1 MEIKKEII
9 SSVKCLFTVAFF
21 LFFIGSYAQTCDE
34 NVLKGLENTHIYYY
48 KEVTKGS
55 NASFFIKNPLK
66 GTTYSFID
74 KAAGVAYSKL
84 YTGVPEELTIEIPVG
99 KVDDNR
105 KFYLKAENGACTF
118 SQPNNWN
125 FEKSILPDKKTTP
138 KLSLSVEEEWCTNA
152 GAIHINIVNG
162 STGDYKFY
170 AKKGNGAF
178 VELSQPDYTSLSAG
192 YYTIKAVH
200 KTTNKELQSVSVNIR
215 NEVKPV
221 KFSLKAIPDA
231 CSGRQVIYVDTT
243 KDENGRNVTNTAP
256 LFFTLYDKN
265 NAIVRPAQL
274 SPIFSNLSPDEY
286 SVRVNDN
293 CGTGTGGNALTRPIN
308 LSATLSVLTIE
319 KILYFTAKA
328 GCPYMKEINISFAAK
343 NIENII
349 KANTLTYPIEFDL
362 QIESPTGRIY
372 PIHISANNKEEFTEY
387 FSGEVD
393 VLKLIS
399 QKVIQN
405 KILAEAGKWKVKGTY
420 TLCGRVRNLN
430 EKESD
435 TVYLPLDQV
444 YIMDSNL
451 PNATGC
457 RTKRMMLSA
466 NDQALL
472 RNYYVILEEA
482 PAGFDYE
489 AAGFY
494 KINSTNPLLQNKWVK
509 FFPDTS
515 SQTLLN
521 PEFITEG
528 FTYKFKIVDECSG
541 KTRELTRPGYKSTAN
556 LEVDYKVYASCTDN
570 NGNPDPTALWK
581 NVIFQK
587 RSYTSSL
594 SKVEILS
601 YTKNSAYPDYKSL
614 VPVTLP
620 FTLTDAYKTG
630 QERWEI
636 KLPPGDYKVR
646 YTDACNLTEERKI
659 EVRGTDN
666 TELKWEEQQ
675 CQTTVSII
683 RNTGA
688 YAPSGIVYI
697 IEIYNPKEQVWEP
710 LKTPGESKT
719 VLTLDNTN
727 NHRFTFFQGGK
738 LRVIRAISR
747 DQGATIDCPRVVEER
762 EISRGEM
769 RVPTITRLDCSA
781 VGGAQKYHIVITP
794 QGGTPPYS
802 YVLKSKEEDQIVGGV
817 TSKVTTVIDKVNGNN
832 NFFINI
838 DESNASARYKFI
850 VKDACNVEKS
860 IDETLSNIQ
869 PFKIEKNQQFY
880 CLNAKG
886 ILSLPKIE
894 GLTYAWYR
902 KDNPANILSASNQLV
917 IEHLTQDDLDKEF
930 AVKLTLTN
938 VTDPLVKNCIESNL
952 SGMDSIRFNAVP
964 TISQSYQAPTP
975 HDMEVCIVP
984 NSNITEYN
992 VNQLFSNV
1000 PTTPQ
1005 TGVYTEIV
1013 DKAGLISVSKEG
1025 KINLDATHIGK
1036 HTFIYRIK
1044 TDCGVLKEAEATLDV
1059 RAYSTFGN
1067 FQIEVCAPTLT
1078 FDELQK
1084 LGQKAYP
1091 AWFIL
1096 AKPEQYLFE
1105 WYATESDARNRTNK
1119 LTATSVTLSEGETK
1133 QYYLRIRIN
1142 NEKSCF
1148 TPVPSSYKLTR
1159 IATGAKPNRTVTL
1172 CKGATVGE
1180 LKQNIDKN
1188 NKEKI
1193 VIYNGTQK
1201 LTDDYVLQVGTPYTY
1216 TYLVGTCE
1224 TAPANIT
1231 LTLSERSVAAIETFV
1246 TCEYERDWRGL
1257 GVPYRKVEDYLKDKY
1272 GATTIIKIYSQAF
1285 QGALNGNSLMY
1296 LGSEEYTF
1304 TVEAAGK
1311 CVSNLYPIRV
1321 YADTSLANFTV
1332 AQKTQVLCGSSS
1344 PTIANLQ
1351 PQGANIVWYA
1361 TATDATPLASTTPLV
1376 SGSTYYVAQK
1386 NGTCESARIGV
1397 KVEQG
1402 ASGDETL
1409 NLQSSN
1415 NSLNCISTGQ
1425 LRLQIQK
1432 AQAGKTYKVQLTQY
1446 PTEYTG
1452 PTEFTITENDK
1463 EGTTNFVKFTG
1474 YNMPAGSYK
1483 GKLLTCNTANAQEVP
1498 ATIGKLV
1505 SDFPAPNRTT
1515 NDFGSDQM
1523 YRDIHSGG
1531 QPSCDYMTIRFS
1543 NNTNSPLSKYFTT
1556 TELAALYEY
1565 TAYSDDDLVQ
1575 KYGGDRNSSAI
1586 VWRDLFSV
1594 PVGKSSSQKVIY
1606 YDLAAHGRVYKDLA
1620 GVPSKMPKFYFRIKG
1635 QNCSNQAT
1643 PMLAGDARFMNTG
1656 IVFGGS
1662 CQAPEMSV
1670 TAENQI
1676 VCYPVTYVIKHNGV
1690 QVAHG
1695 QINSAGE
1702 RKKITTLDNGQ
1713 PFKADQEYEVTF
1725 TSQDGQTATRKE
1737 MYNTFYDK
1745 VRPGGEYKQET
1756 RCFGST
1762 QTPKGRIDILFRVNQ
1777 SGSILSMNGFKV
1789 TLLEAPAGYV
1799 DEPGKLKLNQTV
1811 TIAYRDPS
1819 KIVTN
1824 IMATHNQ
1831 DDLTQNFSLPE
1842 GTYKIKVEDL
1852 CGRVTYVY
1860 SGRDSTKQQFDLEY
1874 PSYQEKAL
1882 TPEIETECAK
1892 VKIYPFRGNP
1902 ALDWLR
1908 AEGKNR
1914 SVYVYLYKRPTGINA
1929 GDVTVSSGLSRN
1941 IGGTTYIKAVYNPN
1955 DPTSV
1960 NQYFSLPRNQ
1970 NSDGKY
1976 TFVYGGK
1983 IDPINSTEQDLIN
1996 YISSD
2001 GANGCARTF
2010 EVKVDD
2016 VLLNFDPNTY
2026 IGYRCDNNTGKIVVK
2041 AINGVSGTGNYTY
2054 ELYDTKEGNLIESKT
2069 EAKGTEVTFTN
2080 LGTFAPGQNTR
2091 WVKIIDSACTAAP
2104 VWRELP
2110 IANASQANLLLKNPL
2125 RASYCQGESVSIEL
2139 RPIGATKYV
2148 WTLPDGSSQ
2157 ETTEPKLDIASLQAT
2172 HSGTYAVKAE
2182 GLTCGA
2188 NTLTFSYNINV
2199 LQKPTGG
2206 QTYTFCQGSKISD
2219 LKTQV
2224 DTNTNL
2230 LKVYKN
2236 NTLVTDDNELL
2247 TSTDTYTVSRF
2258 STTCETDKVGVT
2270 VSLTQL
2276 AKPIVTT
2283 EAAATCTTSSKVKI
2297 TNYQAG
2303 LTYWEG
2309 GTQLTVAADGV
2320 ITTPLTAGNH
2330 TVTAKN
2336 AAGCASVASDAF
2348 TVTAQLPLPTA
2359 SDVFSITEQPQD
2371 GVTCQGTNY
2380 TLTSKVELKAPY
2392 TGNITYRWEFS
2403 TNNGGS
2409 WSFLG
2414 AQGTLTS
2421 GGTATIVHSISSG
2434 NTNKYRVKYTYQVP
2448 SCGNTVSVLSDIATL
2463 SIRTLWISAHPQ
2475 ATTSYCKGATP
2486 TALSVSTNGTD
2497 TGITYQWYKNTSN
2510 SLSGATLITGA
2521 TQQTYTPATDTVG
2534 TTYYFVEVKG
2544 QGCQRAVRSA
2554 LAQVKVIQTQDPTVT
2569 EKSAASCAAVSVAQV
2584 SNHVAGTVY
2593 TITDSAGT
2601 TVSGASVTADGT
2613 INGLTSA
2620 GTYKIKAT
2628 KDGCSSS
2635 EVSFT
2640 ITAQV
2645 ATPSSPT
2652 VTTVTECPTL
2662 VSTQFDMAT
2671 LVTASAGHTLK
2682 WYDAATGGTALAVSP
2697 KVERQVTAKSVTTKY
2712 VSQEKD
2718 GCESPRVAVTY
2729 TVDDTVAPS
2738 LTANDI
2744 VLDCTAANFDT
2755 LVTTWLTTTAATA
2768 TDACTT
2774 PVVTNNYSKPTDLC
2788 GAGEIE
2794 VTFTAKDSFG
2804 NQTQKKAKI
2813 RFIVA
2818 KDDDYTA
2825 TPVTPSAT
2833 EQVVKDGSGTPYN
2846 VLSNDKLYGN
2856 GATTSN
2862 VTISEVAPNA
2872 NVKIDTTTGQVKV
2885 QPNTPAGTYTVTYRI
2900 CDKNTPTACSNVA
2913 TVTVKVVPATPTI
2926 KANDDPDTNIP
2937 RTGGSI
2943 DILSNDR
2950 LNGGPVTKDNVN
2962 ITIDNNGGLT
2972 TVMIDPTTGKLV
2984 VPNNST
2990 PGTYTVTYKIC
3001 DKANPTVCDTAKV
3014 KIIIAPGT
3022 IHNIEAVDDGVWEV
3036 GTQGEFLTPS
3046 VLNNDRI
3053 GSKTG
3058 LNASDVLI
3066 ERTQGQPA
3074 PDSHLVM
3081 NDDGRITVRSAIAIG
3096 TYIYYYTIIDRA
3108 NNNQTSSAKA
3118 IIKVVSFVA
3127 QQDEYSLTNT
3137 KDREQN
3143 TPSVIT
3149 NDEMD
3154 GKKPPVIGTDVTLT
3168 PGTPSHPNLHM
3179 NPDGTI
3185 TIAPNT
3191 PDGVYTYDYTICR
3204 VSNPTDCKTTQAIIN
3219 LHPSLVAN
3227 DDDYSAHP
3235 VNVIHQSAVVGNV
3248 LDNDT
3253 LGGTPITDPTKVTIT
3268 LIDNDGLSGVSFA
3281 PNGEVTVPQG
3291 APAGTYRVRY
3301 NLCMS
3306 QQASVCDDA
3315 IVTIVVAKEDPIV
3328 IYNGISSNG
3337 DGKNDG
3343 FRIEGI
3349 ENYRK
3354 NTLKIFNRWGVLV
3367 YQKEGY
3373 TNADPFTGYSNGRST
3388 IESGK
3393 KLPQGT
3399 YYYILEY
3406 ENSNNQTQTKSG
3418 WLYLKR
3424 D

>member
-9 SSVKCLFTVAFF
+9 SSVKSLFTVAFF

-74 KAAGVAYSKL
+74 KATGVAYSKL

-99 KVDDNR
+99 KVDEIR
-105 KFYLKAENGACTF
+105 RFYLKAENGACTF
-118 SQPNNWN
+118 SKPNHFN
-125 FEKSILPDKKTTP
+125 FEKSILPDKGTTP
-138 KLSLSVEEEWCTNA
+138 KLSFSVEEEWCTNA

-162 STGDYKFY
+162 STSDYKFY

-192 YYTIKAVH
+192 NYTIKAVH
-200 KTTNKELQSVSVNIR
+200 KTTNRELTAYPIYLK

-274 SPIFSNLSPDEY
+274 SPVFSNLSPDEY

-308 LSATLSVLTIE
+308 LSATLSALNIE
-319 KILYFTAKA
+319 KILYFIAKA
-328 GCPYMKEINISFAAK
+328 GCPYMKEINIGFAAK

-405 KILAEAGKWKVKGTY
+405 KIPAEAGKWKVKGTY
-420 TLCGRVRNLN
+420 TLCGRVHNLN

-451 PNATGC
+451 PNAIGC
-457 RTKRMMLSA
+457 RTKRMVLSA

-587 RSYTSSL
+587 RTYTSSL

-601 YTKNSAYPDYKSL
+601 YTRNSAYPDYKSL

-646 YTDACNLTEERKI
+646 YTDACNLTEEQKI

-683 RNTGA
+683 RNTAA

-727 NHRFTFFQGGK
+727 NHRVTFFQGGK

-762 EISRGEM
+762 EITRGEM

-817 TSKVTTVIDKVNGNN
+817 TSKVTTVIDKANGNN

-902 KDNPANILSASNQLV
+902 KDNPTNILSTSNQLV

-984 NSNITEYN
+984 NSNMTEYN

-1036 HTFIYRIK
+1036 HTFVYRIK

-1059 RAYSTFGN
+1059 RAYSTFGD
-1067 FQIEVCAPTLT
+1067 FKIEVCAPTLT

-1159 IATGAKPNRTVTL
+1159 IATGAKPNKTVTL

-1188 NKEKI
+1188 NQEKI
-1193 VIYNGTQK
+1193 VIYNGNQK

-1332 AQKTQVLCGSSS
+1332 AQKTQVLCSGTNQ
-1344 PTIANLQ
+1344 TIASLQ
-1351 PQGANIVWYA
+1351 PQGTNIVWYA
-1361 TATDATPLASTTPLV
+1361 TATATTPLAKTTPLV
-1376 SGSTYYVAQK
+1376 AGTTYYVAQK
-1386 NGTCESARIGV
+1386 NGTCESDRVAV
-1397 KVEQG
+1397 AVTQG
-1402 ASGDETL
+1402 ASGNETL
-1409 NLQSSN
+1409 VF
-1415 NSLNCISTGQ
+1415 STPFSKTLKCVPSGQ
-1425 LRLQIQK
+1425 LRFQVQN
-1432 AQAGKTYKVQLTQY
+1432 AVAGQSYVVELTEV
-1446 PTEYTG
+1446 PAGYTG
-1452 PTEFTITENDK
+1452 SRTFTITKDNK
-1463 EGTTNFVKFTG
+1463 EGNVPFVWLTQNNIPKGT
-1474 YNMPAGSYK
+1474 YK
-1483 GKLLTCNTANAQEVP
+1483 ARLVKCGVSQEIGQ
-1498 ATIGKLV
+1498 TI
-1505 SDFPAPNRTT
+1505 
-1515 NDFGSDQM
+1515 
-1523 YRDIHSGG
+1523 
-1531 QPSCDYMTIRFS
+1531 
-1543 NNTNSPLSKYFTT
+1543 
-1556 TELAALYEY
+1556 TELTSNFPIRDNFDAGPYVDINDCNYANLRNSQARAGGIDINAYFQNEAIAKQFFEY
-1565 TAYSDDDLVQ
+1565 TAVSPQDMTDKGWTNASQIPDSYWREVYSLPA
-1575 KYGGDRNSSAI
+1575 GI
-1586 VWRDLFSV
+1586 T
-1594 PVGKSSSQKVIY
+1594 SSQPKVIY
-1606 YDLAAHGRVYKDLA
+1606 YDLAAFGRNYADLA
-1620 GVPSKMPKFYFRIKG
+1620 IANKKPKFYFRIKG
-1635 QNCSNQAT
+1635 QPSCGVSAPIEFGDT
-1643 PMLAGDARFMNTG
+1643 RMLTMKMAY
-1656 IVFGGS
+1656 GGS
-1662 CQAPEMSV
+1662 CTAPTIKISLDRTVIVCKPITYQVKNEAGQVVASGSTNVANAIIDITNLNGNPINPNEKYSV
-1670 TAENQI
+1670 TVKAAAPDTQSVTTIARSFNQ
-1676 VCYPVTYVIKHNGV
+1676 
-1690 QVAHG
+1690 A
-1695 QINSAGE
+1695 
-1702 RKKITTLDNGQ
+1702 
-1713 PFKADQEYEVTF
+1713 KAAYRP
-1725 TSQDGQTATRKE
+1725 DGQYAEIK
-1737 MYNTFYDK
+1737 
-1745 VRPGGEYKQET
+1745 
-1756 RCFGST
+1756 RCFGHPERTEMYIQGFLRDENGVLLSL
-1762 QTPKGRIDILFRVNQ
+1762 KGY
-1777 SGSILSMNGFKV
+1777 KV
-1789 TLLEAPAGYV
+1789 TLESAPAGYAN
-1799 DEPGKLKLNQTV
+1799 EPNKLKVGESYTITRDASSYNLLSTLNV
-1811 TIAYRDPS
+1811 
-1819 KIVTN
+1819 
-1824 IMATHNQ
+1824 
-1831 DDLTQNFSLPE
+1831 QNAAGFSSLPE
-1842 GTYKIKVEDL
+1842 GDYKIKIEDPCGQTYYVEN
-1852 CGRVTYVY
+1852 GRRKKANILTIEHPQY
-1860 SGRDSTKQQFDLEY
+1860 S
-1874 PSYQEKAL
+1874 EKPL
-1882 TPEIETECAK
+1882 TPEKEVACTGVKVYPFKGNTAQDWLK
-1892 VKIYPFRGNP
+1892 KNNQNQNLYVWLVKI
-1902 ALDWLR
+1902 
-1908 AEGKNR
+1908 
-1914 SVYVYLYKRPTGINA
+1914 PTGVNA
-1929 GDVTVSSGLSRN
+1929 ADISTTPQQPGTYAGNTYQRAIYSSDNAATLD
-1941 IGGTTYIKAVYNPN
+1941 TYF
-1955 DPTSV
+1955 T
-1960 NQYFSLPRNQ
+1960 LPRNE
-1970 NSDGKY
+1970 NSTGVY
-1976 TFVYGGK
+1976 TFAYAEDERE
-1983 IDPINSTEQDLIN
+1983 IYN
-1996 YISSD
+1996 YI
-2001 GANGCARTF
+2001 ANSPTACVRTF

-2026 IGYRCDNNTGKIVVK
+2026 IGYHCDNNMGKIVIK
-2041 AINGVSGTGNYTY
+2041 AVNGVNDSGQYTY
-2054 ELYDTKEGNLIESKT
+2054 ALYDTKEGNLIESKT
-2069 EAKGTEVTFTN
+2069 AAKGTEVTFTN
-2080 LGTFAPGQNTR
+2080 LGTFATGQNTR
-2091 WVKIIDSACTAAP
+2091 WVKITDSTCPATP
-2104 VWRELP
+2104 MWRELP
-2110 IANASQANLLLKNPL
+2110 IADASQANLLLKNPL

-2188 NTLTFSYNINV
+2188 NTLTFSYNVNV
-2199 LQKPTGG
+2199 LQKPTVG
-2206 QTYTFCQGSKISD
+2206 QTYTFCQGAKISD

-2230 LKVYKN
+2230 VKVYKN
-2236 NTLVTDDNELL
+2236 NILVTDDNELL
-2247 TSTDTYTVSRF
+2247 TFTDTYTVSRF

-2283 EAAATCTTSSKVKI
+2283 EAATCTAPSKAKI

-2320 ITTPLTAGNH
+2320 ITTPLTPGNH
-2330 TVTAKN
+2330 IVTARN

-2348 TVTAQLPLPTA
+2348 TVIAQLPLPTA

-2392 TGNITYRWEFS
+2392 TGNITYQWEFS

-2409 WSFLG
+2409 WSLLG

-2421 GGTATIVHSISSG
+2421 GGTATIVHSIASG
-2434 NTNKYRVKYTYQVP
+2434 STNKYRVKYTYQVP
-2448 SCGNTVSVLSDIATL
+2448 SCGNTVTVLSDIATL

-2475 ATTSYCKGATP
+2475 ASTSYCKGATP

-2510 SLSGATLITGA
+2510 NPSGATLITGA

-2593 TITDSAGT
+2593 TITDSVGT
-2601 TVSGASVTADGT
+2601 TVPGASVAADGT

-2662 VSTQFDMAT
+2662 VSTQFDMVT

-2682 WYDAATGGTALAVSP
+2682 WYDVATGGTALAASP
-2697 KVERQVTAKSVTTKY
+2697 KVERQVTAKTVTTKY

-2718 GCESPRVAVTY
+2718 GCESARVAVTY

-2738 LTANDI
+2738 LTVDDI

-2755 LVTTWLTTTAATA
+2755 LVTTWLTTTAARA

-2804 NQTQKKAKI
+2804 NQVQKKAKI

-2862 VTISEVAPNA
+2862 VTISEVTPNA

-2885 QPNTPAGTYTVTYRI
+2885 QPNTPVGTYTVTYRI

-2926 KANDDPDTNIP
+2926 EAKDDPDTNIP

-2943 DILSNDR
+2943 DILSNDK
-2950 LNGGPVTKDNVN
+2950 LNGGQATKDNVN

-3081 NDDGRITVRSAIAIG
+3081 NDDGRITVKSGIAIG

-3118 IIKVVSFVA
+3118 IIKVVNFVA

-3137 KDREQN
+3137 KDREQK

-3219 LHPSLVAN
+3219 LHSSLVAN

-3235 VNVIHQSAVVGNV
+3235 VNVIHQSIVVGNV

-3281 PNGEVTVPQG
+3281 SNGEITIPQG
-3291 APAGTYRVRY
+3291 ANVGTYRVRY
-3301 NLCMS
+3301 NLCMA
-3306 QQASVCDDA
+3306 QQLSVCDDA
-3315 IVTIVVAKEDPIV
+3315 VVTIVITKDKPLI
-3328 IYNGISSNG
+3328 IYNGISTNE

>member
-34 NVLKGLENTHIYYY
+34 NVLKGLENTRIYYH

-74 KAAGVAYSKL
+74 KATGVAYSKL

-118 SQPNNWN
+118 SKPNHFN
-125 FEKSILPDKKTTP
+125 FEKSILPDKGTTP

-162 STGDYKFY
+162 STGDYKFF

-308 LSATLSVLTIE
+308 LSATLSALNIE

-349 KANTLTYPIEFDL
+349 KANTFTYPIEFDL

-387 FSGEVD
+387 FWGD
-393 VLKLIS
+393 GDQLKLIS

-405 KILAEAGKWKVKGTY
+405 KIPAEAGKWKVKGTY
-420 TLCGRVRNLN
+420 TLCGRVHNLN

-457 RTKRMMLSA
+457 RTKRMVLSA

-587 RSYTSSL
+587 RTYTSSL

-601 YTKNSAYPDYKSL
+601 YTRNSAYPDYKSL

-666 TELKWEEQQ
+666 TELKWEEQN

-683 RNTGA
+683 RNTAA

-817 TSKVTTVIDKVNGNN
+817 TSKVTTVIDKANGNN

-902 KDNPANILSASNQLV
+902 KDNPANILSTSNQLV

-984 NSNITEYN
+984 NSNMTEYN

-1036 HTFIYRIK
+1036 HTFVYRIK

-1059 RAYSTFGN
+1059 RAYSTFGD
-1067 FQIEVCAPTLT
+1067 FKIEVCAPTLT

-1159 IATGAKPNRTVTL
+1159 IATGAKPNKTVTL

-1188 NKEKI
+1188 NQEKI
-1193 VIYNGTQK
+1193 VIYNGNQK

-1332 AQKTQVLCGSSS
+1332 AQKTQVLCSGTNQ
-1344 PTIANLQ
+1344 TIASLQ
-1351 PQGANIVWYA
+1351 PQGTNIVWYA
-1361 TATDATPLASTTPLV
+1361 TATATTPLAKTTPLV
-1376 SGSTYYVAQK
+1376 AGTTYYVAQK
-1386 NGTCESARIGV
+1386 NGTCESDRVAV
-1397 KVEQG
+1397 AVTQG
-1402 ASGDETL
+1402 ASGNETL
-1409 NLQSSN
+1409 VF
-1415 NSLNCISTGQ
+1415 STPFSKTLKCVPSGQ
-1425 LRLQIQK
+1425 LRFQVQN
-1432 AQAGKTYKVQLTQY
+1432 AVAGQSYVVELTEV
-1446 PTEYTG
+1446 PAGYTG
-1452 PTEFTITENDK
+1452 SRTFTITKDNK
-1463 EGTTNFVKFTG
+1463 EGNVPFVWLTQNNVPKGT
-1474 YNMPAGSYK
+1474 YK
-1483 GKLLTCNTANAQEVP
+1483 ARLVKCGVSQEIGQ
-1498 ATIGKLV
+1498 TI
-1505 SDFPAPNRTT
+1505 
-1515 NDFGSDQM
+1515 
-1523 YRDIHSGG
+1523 
-1531 QPSCDYMTIRFS
+1531 
-1543 NNTNSPLSKYFTT
+1543 
-1556 TELAALYEY
+1556 TELTSNFPIRDNFDAGPYVDINDCNYANLRNSQARAGGIDINAYFQNEAIAKQFFEY
-1565 TAYSDDDLVQ
+1565 TAVSPQDMTDKGWTNASQIPDSYWREVYSLPA
-1575 KYGGDRNSSAI
+1575 GI
-1586 VWRDLFSV
+1586 T
-1594 PVGKSSSQKVIY
+1594 SSQPKVIY
-1606 YDLAAHGRVYKDLA
+1606 YDLAAFGRNYADLA
-1620 GVPSKMPKFYFRIKG
+1620 IANKKPKFYFRIKG
-1635 QNCSNQAT
+1635 QPSCGVSAPIEFGDT
-1643 PMLAGDARFMNTG
+1643 RMLTMKMAY
-1656 IVFGGS
+1656 GGS
-1662 CQAPEMSV
+1662 CTAPTIKISLDRTVIVCKPITYEVKNEAGQVVASGSTNVANAIIDITNLNGNPINPNEKYSV
-1670 TAENQI
+1670 TVKAAAPDTQSVTTIARSFNQ
-1676 VCYPVTYVIKHNGV
+1676 
-1690 QVAHG
+1690 A
-1695 QINSAGE
+1695 
-1702 RKKITTLDNGQ
+1702 
-1713 PFKADQEYEVTF
+1713 KAAYRP
-1725 TSQDGQTATRKE
+1725 DGQYAEIK
-1737 MYNTFYDK
+1737 
-1745 VRPGGEYKQET
+1745 
-1756 RCFGST
+1756 RCFGHPERTEMYIQGFLRDENGVLLSL
-1762 QTPKGRIDILFRVNQ
+1762 KGY
-1777 SGSILSMNGFKV
+1777 KV
-1789 TLLEAPAGYV
+1789 TLESAPAGYAN
-1799 DEPGKLKLNQTV
+1799 EPNKLKVGESYTITRDASSYNLLSTLNV
-1811 TIAYRDPS
+1811 
-1819 KIVTN
+1819 
-1824 IMATHNQ
+1824 
-1831 DDLTQNFSLPE
+1831 QNAAGFSSLPE
-1842 GTYKIKVEDL
+1842 GDYKIKIEDPCGQTYYVEN
-1852 CGRVTYVY
+1852 GRRKKANILTIEHPQY
-1860 SGRDSTKQQFDLEY
+1860 S
-1874 PSYQEKAL
+1874 EKPL
-1882 TPEIETECAK
+1882 TPEKEVACTGVKVYPFKGNTAQDWLK
-1892 VKIYPFRGNP
+1892 KNNQNQNLYVWLVKI
-1902 ALDWLR
+1902 
-1908 AEGKNR
+1908 
-1914 SVYVYLYKRPTGINA
+1914 PTGVNA
-1929 GDVTVSSGLSRN
+1929 ADISTTPQQPGTYAGNTYQRAIYSSDNAATLD
-1941 IGGTTYIKAVYNPN
+1941 TYF
-1955 DPTSV
+1955 T
-1960 NQYFSLPRNQ
+1960 LPRNE
-1970 NSDGKY
+1970 NSTGVY
-1976 TFVYGGK
+1976 TFAYAEDERE
-1983 IDPINSTEQDLIN
+1983 IYN
-1996 YISSD
+1996 YI
-2001 GANGCARTF
+2001 ANSPTACVRTF

-2026 IGYRCDNNTGKIVVK
+2026 IGYHCDNNMGKIVIK
-2041 AINGVSGTGNYTY
+2041 AVNGVNDSGQYTY
-2054 ELYDTKEGNLIESKT
+2054 ALYDTKEGNLIESKT
-2069 EAKGTEVTFTN
+2069 AAKGTEVTFTN
-2080 LGTFAPGQNTR
+2080 LGTFATGQNTR
-2091 WVKIIDSACTAAP
+2091 WVKITDSTCPATP
-2104 VWRELP
+2104 MWRELP
-2110 IANASQANLLLKNPL
+2110 IADASQANLLLKNPL

-2206 QTYTFCQGSKISD
+2206 QTYTFCQGAKISD

-2230 LKVYKN
+2230 VKVYKN

-2283 EAAATCTTSSKVKI
+2283 EAATCTAPSKAKI

-2320 ITTPLTAGNH
+2320 ITTPLTPGNH
-2330 TVTAKN
+2330 IVTARN

-2348 TVTAQLPLPTA
+2348 TVIAQLPLPTA

-2392 TGNITYRWEFS
+2392 TGNITYQWEFS

-2409 WSFLG
+2409 WSLLG

-2421 GGTATIVHSISSG
+2421 GGTATIVHSIASG
-2434 NTNKYRVKYTYQVP
+2434 STNKYRVKYTYQVP
-2448 SCGNTVSVLSDIATL
+2448 SCGNTVTVLSDIATL

-2475 ATTSYCKGATP
+2475 ASTSYCKGVTP

-2510 SLSGATLITGA
+2510 NPSGATLITGA

-2569 EKSAASCAAVSVAQV
+2569 EKSAASCTAVSVAQV

-2601 TVSGASVTADGT
+2601 TVSGVSVAADGT

-2652 VTTVTECPTL
+2652 VTTLTECPTL
-2662 VSTQFDMAT
+2662 ASTQFDMAT

-2682 WYDAATGGTALAVSP
+2682 WYDAATGGTALAASP

-2718 GCESPRVAVTY
+2718 GCESARVAVTY
-2729 TVDDTVAPS
+2729 TVDDIVDPS
-2738 LTANDI
+2738 LTADDI

-2768 TDACTT
+2768 TDTCTT

-2846 VLSNDKLYGN
+2846 VLNNDKLYGN

-2862 VTISEVAPNA
+2862 VTISEVTPNA

-2885 QPNTPAGTYTVTYRI
+2885 QSNTPVGTYTVTYRI

-2926 KANDDPDTNIP
+2926 EAKDDPDTNIP

-2943 DILSNDR
+2943 DILSNDK
-2950 LNGGPVTKDNVN
+2950 LNGGQATKDNVN

-3081 NDDGRITVRSAIAIG
+3081 NADGHITVKEGIAIG
-3096 TYIYYYTIIDRA
+3096 TYIYYYTIIDKS

-3118 IIKVVSFVA
+3118 TIKVVSFVA
-3127 QQDEYSLTNT
+3127 QQDEYSMTNT
-3137 KDREQN
+3137 KDREQK

-3219 LHPSLVAN
+3219 LHSSLVAN

-3235 VNVIHQSAVVGNV
+3235 VNVIHQSIVVGNV

-3281 PNGEVTVPQG
+3281 SNGEITIPQG
-3291 APAGTYRVRY
+3291 ANVGTYRVRY
-3301 NLCMS
+3301 NLCMA
-3306 QQASVCDDA
+3306 QQLSVCDDA
-3315 IVTIVVAKEDPIV
+3315 VVTIVITKDKPLI
-3328 IYNGISSNG
+3328 IYNGISTNE

>member
-1 MEIKKEII
+1 MKKIYNKMEIKKEII

-34 NVLKGLENTHIYYY
+34 NVLKGLENTRIYYH

-74 KAAGVAYSKL
+74 KATGVAYSKL

-118 SQPNNWN
+118 SKPNHFN
-125 FEKSILPDKKTTP
+125 FEKSILPDKGTTP

-162 STGDYKFY
+162 STGDYKFF

-308 LSATLSVLTIE
+308 LSATLSALNIE

-349 KANTLTYPIEFDL
+349 KANTFTYPIEFDL

-387 FSGEVD
+387 FWGD
-393 VLKLIS
+393 GDQLKLIS

-405 KILAEAGKWKVKGTY
+405 KIPAEAGKWKVKGTY
-420 TLCGRVRNLN
+420 TLCGRVHNLN

-457 RTKRMMLSA
+457 RTKRMVLSA

-587 RSYTSSL
+587 RTYTSSL

-601 YTKNSAYPDYKSL
+601 YTRNSAYPDYKSL

-666 TELKWEEQQ
+666 TELKWEEQN

-683 RNTGA
+683 RNTAA

-727 NHRFTFFQGGK
+727 NHRVTFFQGGE

-838 DESNASARYKFI
+838 DETNASARYKFI

-902 KDNPANILSASNQLV
+902 KDNPANILSTSNQLV

-975 HDMEVCIVP
+975 HDMEACIVP

-992 VNQLFSNV
+992 VSQLFSNV
-1000 PTTPQ
+1000 PTTTPV
-1005 TGVYTEIV
+1005 GVYTEIV
-1013 DKAGLISVSKEG
+1013 DKAGLISVSREG

-1059 RAYSTFGN
+1059 RAYSTFGD
-1067 FQIEVCAPTLT
+1067 FKIEVCAPTLT

-1091 AWFIL
+1091 DWFIL

-1105 WYATESDARNRTNK
+1105 WYATENDARNRTNK

-1159 IATGAKPNRTVTL
+1159 IATGAKPNKTVTL

-1188 NKEKI
+1188 NQEKI
-1193 VIYNGTQK
+1193 VIYNGNQK

-1216 TYLVGTCE
+1216 TYLVGACE

-1332 AQKTQVLCGSSS
+1332 AQKTQVLCSGTNQ
-1344 PTIANLQ
+1344 TIASLQ
-1351 PQGANIVWYA
+1351 PQGTNIVWYA
-1361 TATDATPLASTTPLV
+1361 TATATTPLASTTPLV
-1376 SGSTYYVAQK
+1376 AGTTYYVAQK
-1386 NGTCESARIGV
+1386 NGTCESDRVAVAVI
-1397 KVEQG
+1397 QG
-1402 ASGDETL
+1402 ASGNETL
-1409 NLQSSN
+1409 VF
-1415 NSLNCISTGQ
+1415 STPFSKTLKCEPSGQ
-1425 LRLQIQK
+1425 LRFQVQN
-1432 AQAGKTYKVQLTQY
+1432 AVAGQSYVVELTEV
-1446 PTEYTG
+1446 PAGYTG
-1452 PTEFTITENDK
+1452 SRTFTITKDNK
-1463 EGTTNFVKFTG
+1463 EGNVPFVWLTQNNIPKGT
-1474 YNMPAGSYK
+1474 YK
-1483 GKLLTCNTANAQEVP
+1483 AKLIKCGVSQEIEQ
-1498 ATIGKLV
+1498 TI
-1505 SDFPAPNRTT
+1505 
-1515 NDFGSDQM
+1515 
-1523 YRDIHSGG
+1523 
-1531 QPSCDYMTIRFS
+1531 
-1543 NNTNSPLSKYFTT
+1543 
-1556 TELAALYEY
+1556 TELTSNFPIRDNFDAGPYLDINDCNYANLRNSQARAGGIDINAYFQNEAIAKQFFEY
-1565 TAYSDDDLVQ
+1565 TAVSPQDMTDKGWTSASQIPDSYWREVYSLPAGVT
-1575 KYGGDRNSSAI
+1575 
-1586 VWRDLFSV
+1586 
-1594 PVGKSSSQKVIY
+1594 SSQPKVIY
-1606 YDLAAHGRVYKDLA
+1606 YDLAAFGRNYADLA
-1620 GVPSKMPKFYFRIKG
+1620 IANKKPKFYFRIKG
-1635 QNCSNQAT
+1635 QPSCGVSAPIEFGDT
-1643 PMLAGDARFMNTG
+1643 RMLTMKMAY
-1656 IVFGGS
+1656 GGS
-1662 CQAPEMSV
+1662 CTTPTIKISLDRTVIVCKPITYQVKNEAGQVVASGSTNVANAIIDITNLNGNPINPNEKYSV
-1670 TAENQI
+1670 TVKASAPDTQSVTTIARSFNQA
-1676 VCYPVTYVIKHNGV
+1676 K
-1690 QVAHG
+1690 VAY
-1695 QINSAGE
+1695 
-1702 RKKITTLDNGQ
+1702 R
-1713 PFKADQEYEVTF
+1713 P
-1725 TSQDGQTATRKE
+1725 DGQYAEIK
-1737 MYNTFYDK
+1737 
-1745 VRPGGEYKQET
+1745 
-1756 RCFGST
+1756 RCFGHPERTEMYIQGFLRDENGVLLSL
-1762 QTPKGRIDILFRVNQ
+1762 KGY
-1777 SGSILSMNGFKV
+1777 KV
-1789 TLLEAPAGYV
+1789 TLESAPAGYV
-1799 DEPGKLKLNQTV
+1799 NEPNKLKVGESYTITRDASSYNLLSTLNV
-1811 TIAYRDPS
+1811 
-1819 KIVTN
+1819 
-1824 IMATHNQ
+1824 
-1831 DDLTQNFSLPE
+1831 QNAAGFSSLPE
-1842 GTYKIKVEDL
+1842 GDYKIKIEDPCGQTYYVEN
-1852 CGRVTYVY
+1852 GRRKKANILTIEHPQY
-1860 SGRDSTKQQFDLEY
+1860 S
-1874 PSYQEKAL
+1874 EKPL
-1882 TPEIETECAK
+1882 TPEKEVACTGVKVYPFKGNTAQDWLK
-1892 VKIYPFRGNP
+1892 KNNQNQNLYVWLVKI
-1902 ALDWLR
+1902 
-1908 AEGKNR
+1908 
-1914 SVYVYLYKRPTGINA
+1914 PTGVNA
-1929 GDVTVSSGLSRN
+1929 ADISTTPQQPGTYAGNTYQRAIYSRDN
-1941 IGGTTYIKAVYNPN
+1941 AATLDTYF
-1955 DPTSV
+1955 T
-1960 NQYFSLPRNQ
+1960 LPRNE
-1970 NSDGKY
+1970 NSTGVY
-1976 TFVYGGK
+1976 TFAYAEDERE
-1983 IDPINSTEQDLIN
+1983 IYN
-1996 YISSD
+1996 YI
-2001 GANGCARTF
+2001 ANSPTACVRTF
-2010 EVKVDD
+2010 TISVDD
-2016 VLLNFDPNTY
+2016 VLLNIDRSTY
-2026 IGYRCDNNTGKIVVK
+2026 VGYKCEGSTGKIEVK
-2041 AINGVSGTGNYTY
+2041 AVNGINDTNNYTY
-2054 ELYDTKEGNLIESKT
+2054 ELYATKTGTVIDTKT
-2069 EAKGTEVTFTN
+2069 AAKGTTVTFTN
-2080 LGTFAPGQNTR
+2080 LGTFTAGQNTR
-2091 WVKIIDSACTAAP
+2091 WLKLTDASCPTQSM
-2104 VWRELP
+2104 WRELP
-2110 IANASQANLLLKNPL
+2110 I
-2125 RASYCQGESVSIEL
+2125 
-2139 RPIGATKYV
+2139 
-2148 WTLPDGSSQ
+2148 
-2157 ETTEPKLDIASLQAT
+2157 DIL
-2172 HSGTYAVKAE
+2172 E
-2182 GLTCGA
+2182 
-2188 NTLTFSYNINV
+2188 
-2199 LQKPTGG
+2199 KPTVG
-2206 QTYTFCQGSKISD
+2206 QTYTFCQGAKISD

-2230 LKVYKN
+2230 VKVYKN

-2258 STTCETDKVGVT
+2258 STSCETDKVGVT

-2283 EAAATCTTSSKVKI
+2283 EAATCTAPSKAKI

-2330 TVTAKN
+2330 IVTAKN

-2348 TVTAQLPLPTA
+2348 TVIAQLPLPTA

-2371 GVTCQGTNY
+2371 GVTCQDTNY

-2392 TGNITYRWEFS
+2392 TGNITYQWEFS

-2409 WSFLG
+2409 WSLLG

-2421 GGTATIVHSISSG
+2421 GGTATIVHSIASG
-2434 NTNKYRVKYTYQVP
+2434 STNKYRVKYTYQVP
-2448 SCGNTVSVLSDIATL
+2448 SCGNTVTVLSDIATL

-2475 ATTSYCKGATP
+2475 ASTSYCKGVTP

-2510 SLSGATLITGA
+2510 NPSGATLITGA

-2569 EKSAASCAAVSVAQV
+2569 EKSAASCTAVSVAQV

-2601 TVSGASVTADGT
+2601 TVSGVSVAADGT

-2652 VTTVTECPTL
+2652 VTTLTECPTL
-2662 VSTQFDMAT
+2662 ASTQFDMAT

-2682 WYDAATGGTALAVSP
+2682 WYDAATGGTALAASP

-2718 GCESPRVAVTY
+2718 GCESARVAVTY

-2774 PVVTNNYSKPTDLC
+2774 PVVTNNYSKPADLC

-2846 VLSNDKLYGN
+2846 VLNNDKLYGN

-2862 VTISEVAPNA
+2862 VTISEVTPNA

-2885 QPNTPAGTYTVTYRI
+2885 QSNTPVGTYTVTYRI

-2926 KANDDPDTNIP
+2926 EAKDDPDTNIP

-2943 DILSNDR
+2943 DILSNDK
-2950 LNGGPVTKDNVN
+2950 LNGGQATKDNVN

-3081 NDDGRITVRSAIAIG
+3081 NDDGRITVKSGIAIG

-3137 KDREQN
+3137 KDREQK

-3219 LHPSLVAN
+3219 LHSSLVAN

-3235 VNVIHQSAVVGNV
+3235 VNVIHQSIVVGNV

-3281 PNGEVTVPQG
+3281 SNGEITIPQG
-3291 APAGTYRVRY
+3291 ANVGTYRVRY
-3301 NLCMS
+3301 NLCMA
-3306 QQASVCDDA
+3306 QQLSVCDDA
-3315 IVTIVVAKEDPIV
+3315 VVTIVITKDKPLI
-3328 IYNGISSNG
+3328 IYNGISTNE

>member
-1 MEIKKEII
+1 MKKIYNKMEIKKEII

-34 NVLKGLENTHIYYY
+34 NVLKGLENTRIYYH

-74 KAAGVAYSKL
+74 KATGVAYSKL

-118 SQPNNWN
+118 SKPNHFN
-125 FEKSILPDKKTTP
+125 FEKSILPDKGTTP

-162 STGDYKFY
+162 STGDYKFF

-308 LSATLSVLTIE
+308 LSATLSALNIE

-349 KANTLTYPIEFDL
+349 KANTFTYPIEFDL

-387 FSGEVD
+387 FWGD
-393 VLKLIS
+393 GDQLKLIS

-405 KILAEAGKWKVKGTY
+405 KIPAEAGKWKVKGTY
-420 TLCGRVRNLN
+420 TLCGRVHNLN

-457 RTKRMMLSA
+457 RTKRMVLSA

-521 PEFITEG
+521 PEFITEDAI
-528 FTYKFKIVDECSG
+528 YKFKIVDECSG

-587 RSYTSSL
+587 RTYTSSL

-601 YTKNSAYPDYKSL
+601 YTRNSAYPDYKSL

-666 TELKWEEQQ
+666 TELKWEEQN

-683 RNTGA
+683 RNTAA

-727 NHRFTFFQGGK
+727 NHRVTFFQGGK

-838 DESNASARYKFI
+838 DETNASARYKFI

-902 KDNPANILSASNQLV
+902 KDNPANILSTSNQLV

-975 HDMEVCIVP
+975 HDMEACIVP

-1059 RAYSTFGN
+1059 RAYSTFGD
-1067 FQIEVCAPTLT
+1067 FKIEVCAPTLT

-1084 LGQKAYP
+1084 LGQKTYP

-1159 IATGAKPNRTVTL
+1159 IATGAKPNKTVTL

-1193 VIYNGTQK
+1193 VIYNGNQK

-1216 TYLVGTCE
+1216 TYLVGACE
-1224 TAPANIT
+1224 TTPANIT
-1231 LTLSERSVAAIETFV
+1231 LTLSERTVATIETFV
-1246 TCEYERDWRGL
+1246 TCDYERDWGGL
-1257 GVPYRKVEDYLKDKY
+1257 GVPYKKVEDYLKGKY
-1272 GATTIIKIYSQAF
+1272 GATTVVKVYSEGI
-1285 QGALNGNSLMY
+1285 QGTLNGNTLMY

-1361 TATDATPLASTTPLV
+1361 TATDTTPLASTTPLV

-1452 PTEFTITENDK
+1452 STEFTITENDK

-1594 PVGKSSSQKVIY
+1594 PAGKSSSQKVIY

-1690 QVAHG
+1690 KVG
-1695 QINSAGE
+1695 EGRINSAGE

-1725 TSQDGQTATRKE
+1725 TSQDGQTEVRKE
-1737 MYNTFYDK
+1737 KFNTFYDK

-1799 DEPGKLKLNQTV
+1799 DEPGKLKLNETV
-1811 TIAYRDPS
+1811 TIAYQNPS

-1842 GTYKIKVEDL
+1842 GTYKIKVEDP

-1860 SGRDSTKQQFDLEY
+1860 SGNDSTKQQFDLTY

-1882 TPEIETECAK
+1882 TPETETECAK

-1908 AEGKNR
+1908 AEGRNR

-1929 GDVTVSSGLSRN
+1929 GDVTVSSGLSQN

-1983 IDPINSTEQDLIN
+1983 INSTDSTEQDLIN

-2026 IGYRCDNNTGKIVVK
+2026 IGYRCENNTGKIVVK
-2041 AINGVSGTGNYTY
+2041 AINGVSGSGNYTY

-2069 EAKGTEVTFTN
+2069 EAKGTEVTFMN
-2080 LGTFAPGQNTR
+2080 LGTFATGQNTR

-2104 VWRELP
+2104 VWRKLP

-2188 NTLTFSYNINV
+2188 NTLTFSYNVNV
-2199 LQKPTGG
+2199 LQKPTVG
-2206 QTYTFCQGSKISD
+2206 QTYTFCQGAKISD

-2230 LKVYKN
+2230 VKVYKN
-2236 NTLVTDDNELL
+2236 NILVTDDNELL
-2247 TSTDTYTVSRF
+2247 TFTDTYTVSRF

-2270 VSLTQL
+2270 VSLAQL
-2276 AKPIVTT
+2276 AKPIVKVTP
-2283 EAAATCTTSSKVKI
+2283 ATCAEGSKAKI
-2297 TNYQAG
+2297 MNYTVG
-2303 LTYWEG
+2303 YTYWEG
-2309 GTQLTVAADGV
+2309 TTKLTLNASGE
-2320 ITTPLTAGNH
+2320 ITTLLTAGNH
-2330 TVTAKN
+2330 TIVAKN
-2336 AAGCASVASDAF
+2336 GTCESLASD
-2348 TVTAQLPLPTA
+2348 
-2359 SDVFSITEQPQD
+2359 
-2371 GVTCQGTNY
+2371 
-2380 TLTSKVELKAPY
+2380 
-2392 TGNITYRWEFS
+2392 
-2403 TNNGGS
+2403 
-2409 WSFLG
+2409 
-2414 AQGTLTS
+2414 
-2421 GGTATIVHSISSG
+2421 
-2434 NTNKYRVKYTYQVP
+2434 
-2448 SCGNTVSVLSDIATL
+2448 
-2463 SIRTLWISAHPQ
+2463 
-2475 ATTSYCKGATP
+2475 
-2486 TALSVSTNGTD
+2486 
-2497 TGITYQWYKNTSN
+2497 
-2510 SLSGATLITGA
+2510 
-2521 TQQTYTPATDTVG
+2521 
-2534 TTYYFVEVKG
+2534 
-2544 QGCQRAVRSA
+2544 
-2554 LAQVKVIQTQDPTVT
+2554 
-2569 EKSAASCAAVSVAQV
+2569 
-2584 SNHVAGTVY
+2584 
-2593 TITDSAGT
+2593 
-2601 TVSGASVTADGT
+2601 
-2613 INGLTSA
+2613 
-2620 GTYKIKAT
+2620 
-2628 KDGCSSS
+2628 
-2635 EVSFT
+2635 SFT
-2640 ITAQV
+2640 MTDQK

-2652 VTTVTECPTL
+2652 VTTSTDCPTL
-2662 VSTQFDMAT
+2662 ASTQFDMAT

-2682 WYDAATGGTALAVSP
+2682 WYDADSGGIALAASP
-2697 KVERQVTAKSVTTKY
+2697 KVERQVTVKTVTTKY

-2718 GCESPRVAVTY
+2718 GCESARVAVTY
-2729 TVDDTVAPS
+2729 TVDDIVAPS
-2738 LTANDI
+2738 LTADDI

-2825 TPVTPSAT
+2825 TPVMPSAT

-2856 GATTSN
+2856 GATISN
-2862 VTISEVAPNA
+2862 VTISEVTPNA

-2950 LNGGPVTKDNVN
+2950 LNGGPVTKDNVH

-3081 NDDGRITVRSAIAIG
+3081 NDDGRITVKSGIAIG

-3137 KDREQN
+3137 KDREQK

-3281 PNGEVTVPQG
+3281 PNGEITIPQG

-3306 QQASVCDDA
+3306 QQTSVCDDA
-3315 IVTIVVAKEDPIV
+3315 VVTIVITKDKPLT
-3328 IYNGISSNG
+3328 IYNGVSSNG

-3406 ENSNNQTQTKSG
+3406 EDTAEQIHTEKG
-3418 WLYLKR
+3418 WLYLKY
-3424 D
+3424 